1 MMNDKKRILMFGRRQ
16 ESVDRVVRI
25 LEGVGFTVTSTLN
38 DSVAIDLAG
47 ASDYDVLLIGEDV
60 AQPDLRYVRTEARKR
75 RASIRVVI
83 VHSPES
89 VLTQVKQAG
98 INI

>member
-1 MMNDKKRILMFGRRQ
+1 MNDKKRIMMFGRRQ
-16 ESVDRVVRI
+16 ESVDQVVRI

-47 ASDYDVLLIGEDV
+47 ASNYDALLIGEDV
-60 AQPDLRYVRTEARKR
+60 AQSDLRYVRAEARKR
-75 RASIRVVI
+75 TSSIRVVI

-89 VLTQVKQAG
+89 VLTQVMQAG
-98 INI
+98 IKI

>member
-1 MMNDKKRILMFGRRQ
+1 MNDRKRILMFGRRQ

-47 ASDYDVLLIGEDV
+47 ASNYDALLIGEEV
-60 AQPDLRYVRTEARKR
+60 AQSDLRYVRAEARKR
-75 RASIRVVI
+75 KSSIPVVI

-89 VLTQVKQAG
+89 VLTQVMQAG
-98 INI
+98 IKI

>member
-1 MMNDKKRILMFGRRQ
+1 MFGRRQ

-47 ASDYDVLLIGEDV
+47 ASNYDALLIGEDV
-60 AQPDLRYVRTEARKR
+60 AQSDLRYVRAEARKKTS
-75 RASIRVVI
+75 SIRVVI

>member
-1 MMNDKKRILMFGRRQ
+1 MNDKKRILMFGRRQ
-16 ESVDRVVRI
+16 ESVDRIARI

-47 ASDYDVLLIGEDV
+47 ASNYDALLIGEDV
-60 AQPDLRYVRTEARKR
+60 AQADLRYVRAEARKKTS
-75 RASIRVVI
+75 SIRVVI

>member
-1 MMNDKKRILMFGRRQ
+1 MFGRRQ
-16 ESVDRVVRI
+16 ESVDRIVRI

-47 ASDYDVLLIGEDV
+47 ASDYDALLIGEDV
-60 AQPDLRYVRTEARKR
+60 AQADLRYVRAEARKKR
-75 RASIRVVI
+75 SSMRVVI

>member
-1 MMNDKKRILMFGRRQ
+1 MVGRRQ
-16 ESVDRVVRI
+16 ESVDRIAHI

-47 ASDYDVLLIGEDV
+47 ASNYDVLLIGEDV
-60 AQPDLRYVRTEARKR
+60 AQPDLRYVRAEARKR
-75 RASIRVVI
+75 KSSIRVVI

-89 VLTQVKQAG
+89 VLTQVMQAG
-98 INI
+98 IKI

>member
-1 MMNDKKRILMFGRRQ
+1 MNDTKRILMVGRRQ
-16 ESVDRVVRI
+16 ESVDQIAHI

-38 DSVAIDLAG
+38 DAVAIDLAG
-47 ASDYDVLLIGEDV
+47 ASDYDALLIGEDV

-75 RASIRVVI
+75 RSSIRVVI

-89 VLTQVKQAG
+89 VLTQVMQAG
-98 INI
+98 IKI

>member
-1 MMNDKKRILMFGRRQ
+1 MFGRRQ

-47 ASDYDVLLIGEDV
+47 ASNYDALLIGEDV
-60 AQPDLRYVRTEARKR
+60 AQAELRYVRAEARKR
-75 RASIRVVI
+75 TSSIPVVI

>member
-1 MMNDKKRILMFGRRQ
+1 MFGRRQ
-16 ESVDRVVRI
+16 ESVDRIARI

-47 ASDYDVLLIGEDV
+47 ASNYDVLLIGEDV
-60 AQPDLRYVRTEARKR
+60 AQSDLRYVRAEARKR
-75 RASIRVVI
+75 TASIRVVI

-89 VLTQVKQAG
+89 VLTQVMQAG
-98 INI
+98 IKI